1 MADIPD
7 IDPTKPEDQGAAGG
21 ATGDGDENPQ
31 DYNLPGGPTERRW
44 ERGGARPKNPY
55 AYQKLPEDDKDI
67 HMSEFPKEKSGLPNP
82 KCTAETSF
90 TTADGELDYAAVRTF
105 LEKEIPDKNMARL
118 EVEKDF
124 PNLDRN
130 QLDLRY
136 HTIKRQGTTI
146 RAIIEVKIKNKDKWY
161 PLYTK
166 SKGDTEKTKEM
177 KKALEPFKEIK
188 VKDTKIQQKAQ
199 EREELKKTIE
209 EDRKVADDEN
219 EQPSV
224 RQRARERVAENT
236 ERDGQLGQEQNQL
249 EQERE
254 QIVERLP
261 LRERLKD
268 LFKKHGFTLA
278 TVVTAVGITIGVIA
292 KILADGASAAANGI
306 KTVGKKVGDG
316 LKELGKKIGSIVP
329 GLVGA
334 IASFVFRAVRLS
346 PFLAKTLGCL
356 SFSKKITKKRRE

>member
-1 MADIPD
+1 M
-7 IDPTKPEDQGAAGG
+7 
-21 ATGDGDENPQ
+21 
-31 DYNLPGGPTERRW
+31 
-44 ERGGARPKNPY
+44 
-55 AYQKLPEDDKDI
+55 
-67 HMSEFPKEKSGLPNP
+67 
-82 KCTAETSF
+82 
-90 TTADGELDYAAVRTF
+90 
-105 LEKEIPDKNMARL
+105 
-118 EVEKDF
+118 
-124 PNLDRN
+124 
-130 QLDLRY
+130 
-136 HTIKRQGTTI
+136 KR
-146 RAIIEVKIKNKDKWY
+146 
-161 PLYTK
+161 
-166 SKGDTEKTKEM
+166 
-177 KKALEPFKEIK
+177 ALEPFKEIK

-292 KILADGASAAANGI
+292 KILADGASTAANGI

-316 LKELGKKIGSIVP
+316 VKELGKKIGSIVP

-334 IASFVFRAVRLS
+334 IASFVFRAAGQAITFLGKNAWLFILFEKNHQEATRIRSLLARPENKAYKNERTKTHKCLVYVMRICCCIWGWRLCLCLCCLCICGWCLWCCCICYFCLCW
-346 PFLAKTLGCL
+346 FLFNSKPLGFCCL
-356 SFSKKITKKRRE
+356 FVDWILGLAVWRIYLAWSASHGF